1 MARTAGPP
9 NPFVRS
15 ITLVL
20 GAARH
25 VRRRAALIGGFALP
39 FHGVQRATGDVD
51 FLVDAEAADS
61 VHEALVEA
69 GARCLHRSED
79 AANYAADLPAL
90 APVDMVYARRDRAM
104 EMLRR
109 ARPRALHGARVR
121 VPVVDAEALIGL
133 KLQALVN
140 APARSSRDQADIEA
154 LCAAN
159 AGSMNVTLL
168 RDYYRLFGREDEL
181 ERLLTRFSRR

>member
-1 MARTAGPP
+1 MARTSGPP

-20 GAARH
+20 GAAR
-25 VRRRAALIGGFALP
+25 RARQRAALIGGFALP

-51 FLVDAEAADS
+51 FLVDARAADA
-61 VHEALVEA
+61 VHEALLDA
-69 GARCLHRSED
+69 GARCLHRSDD
-79 AANYAADLPAL
+79 AANYAADLPDL
-90 APVDMVYARRDRAM
+90 APVDVLYARRHRAV

-109 ARPRALHGARVR
+109 ARPRTLRGARIR

-140 APARSSRDQADIEA
+140 APIRSARDLADIEA

-159 AGSMNVTLL
+159 AGSMNVALL

-181 ERLLTRFSRR
+181 DRLLTQFSRR